1 MNYFFFL
8 SPNVL
13 QRLVWPVVRPLLR
26 FFLHFKIINK
36 TRSWLNEEK
45 GIIFAANHSSE
56 LDAILVPAALPFFS
70 RHLPVFYVSRKRDFY
85 KTSGWRQVFYGG
97 LFFKLWG
104 AHPAIAGA
112 RDYKRTL
119 SAHIKIIEHGSSVL
133 IFPTGKKFLGDLKD
147 AEAHGGVT
155 FLSYATGCP
164 IVPLRIDGVANLTF
178 LDFIMRRRK
187 INISF
192 GEPILFRGHPRVS
205 YKNDAKKVFAEIASL

>member
-13 QRLVWPVVRPLLR
+13 QRFVWPFVRPALH
-26 FFLHFKIINK
+26 FFLHLKVINK
-36 TRSWLNEEK
+36 TRSWLNEES
-45 GIIFAANHSSE
+45 GVIFAANHSSE
-56 LDAILVPAALPFFS
+56 LDAILVPAALPFLS
-70 RHLPVFYVSRKRDFY
+70 RRLPIFYVSRKRDFY

-97 LFFKLWG
+97 FFFKLWG

-112 RDYKRTL
+112 RNYAKTL
-119 SAHIKIIEHGSSVL
+119 AVHIKIIERGGSVL
-133 IFPTGKKFLGDLKD
+133 IFPTGRKFFGDLKD
-147 AEAHGGVT
+147 AEAHGGVA

-164 IVPLRIDGVANLTF
+164 IVPVRIDGAANLTF

-192 GEPILFRGHPRVS
+192 GDPIFFRGRPRAS
-205 YKNDAKKVFAEIASL
+205 YKSDAKKVLGAISML